1 MKKSLSNMT
10 KLKSFIIWLAGA
22 VFALAVSYRA
32 GKKDGKNEEMQKQK
46 DKTLQSAAM
55 AKRIDNL
62 SDADIDRLPSKY
74 D

>member
-1 MKKSLSNMT
+1 M
-10 KLKSFIIWLAGA
+10 
-22 VFALAVSYRA
+22 FALAVSYRA

-46 DKTLQSAAM
+46 DKTLRSAAM